1 MTFEETYARFE
12 AIDKTD
18 YKAVLEQYANETL
31 PVLMDITGSE
41 STGARLLAQFV
52 LAAAVAD
59 GELAEN
65 EYALLEP
72 MFKSFFGDEVSFAE
86 SKALVKT
93 MAKGEK
99 GLTELADDLIDL
111 LGILSDEFKAQLVMI
126 CLMICAVDGNVSES
140 EKQWIKRLAA

>member
-72 MFKSFFGDEVSFAE
+72 MFKSFVE

-140 EKQWIKRLAA
+140 EKQWIKQLAA